1 MTLCITGIKNP
12 SRRQRFRFCSS
23 EEFSMAECSWHTNF
37 TENASYFASD
47 AHIRHGEFRFSK
59 EFTSRCVHRWT
70 GVNPLEGRTHR
81 LLETA
86 PGSHGTACARFVGC
100 PRRVLE
106 EIGPLLIQEHLTAI
120 THAGQA
126 DANSRVPSRALRIHR
141 ILMPR
146 LYGSPR
152 QAPRTVRISDADV

>member
-1 MTLCITGIKNP
+1 MRRTLRQMHTSVMGSSDFQRSSPPAVCTG
-12 SRRQRFRFCSS
+12 
-23 EEFSMAECSWHTNF
+23 
-37 TENASYFASD
+37 
-47 AHIRHGEFRFSK
+47 G
-59 EFTSRCVHRWT
+59 T
-70 GVNPLEGRTHR
+70 GVSPLEGRTHR